1 MYCAKKPTGQ
11 EPTMSLTTP
20 HVIGRPPRGLTDP
33 RTGPPAPLLWQRTDT
48 VGTELVF
55 VSGPAAR
62 AATGSAIVA
71 GPLPHTTSFTAELDG
86 DWAVR
91 SLTVTCSGGDWS
103 RTLRLAR
110 EHDGG
115 WVCRTEEAGGL
126 GTSSAGRALP
136 LPPPAGIHDAARL
149 QGATVVRLQDSP
161 IFLTWAMRHLRL
173 VPGAKPSSAR
183 TVRVLTP
190 SLAVLP
196 ATSTYHLVSAQR
208 LRTTGDGPAVN
219 YDLDHTGLVTYQ
231 PARLRL
237 AR

>member
-11 EPTMSLTTP
+11 EPTMSRTAP
-20 HVIGRPPRGLTDP
+20 HVIDQPLRGLTDA

-55 VSGPAAR
+55 VSEPQAR
-62 AATGSAIVA
+62 TATGTAVVA
-71 GPLPHTTSFTAELDG
+71 GPLPHTTSFAAELDG

-110 EHDGG
+110 ERDRD
-115 WVCRTEEAGGL
+115 WVCRTEEAGSL
-126 GTSSAGRALP
+126 GTSSAARGLP
-136 LPPPAGIHDAARL
+136 LPPSAGIHDAARL
-149 QGATVVRLQDSP
+149 RGATLVRLQDSP

-173 VPGAKPSSAR
+173 VPGAKPSSAP

-219 YDLDHTGLVTYQ
+219 YDLDHNGVVTYR

>member
-1 MYCAKKPTGQ
+1 MYCAKKLTGQ
-11 EPTMSLTTP
+11 ELTMSLTAP
-20 HVIGRPPRGLTDP
+20 HVIGQPQRVLTDE
-33 RTGPPAPLLWQRTDT
+33 RIGPPASLLWQRTDT
-48 VGTELVF
+48 IGTELVF
-55 VSGPAAR
+55 VSGPGEHR
-62 AATGSAIVA
+62 ATGSAVVA
-71 GPLPHTTSFTAELDG
+71 GPLPHTTSFAAELDG

-110 EHDGG
+110 EHGG

-126 GTSSAGRALP
+126 GTSSAGRGLP
-136 LPPPAGIHDAARL
+136 SPPPAGIHDAARL
-149 QGATVVRLQDSP
+149 QDATVVRLQDSP

-173 VPGAKPSSAR
+173 VPGAKPSFAP